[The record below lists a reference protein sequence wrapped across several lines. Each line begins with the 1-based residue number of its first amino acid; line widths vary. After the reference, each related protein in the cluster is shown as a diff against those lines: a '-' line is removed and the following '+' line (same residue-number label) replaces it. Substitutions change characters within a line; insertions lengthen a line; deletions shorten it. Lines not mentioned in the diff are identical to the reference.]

1 MRILGIESSCDET
14 AVSVV
19 EDGRKVLANLVY
31 SQIARHQAFGGV
43 VPEIASRAHVEVL
56 PRLLSEALAKAGC
69 CWNDLD
75 GIAVTRGPGLA
86 TSLLIGATAARS
98 LALALDLPLF
108 GVNHLEGHLYSVFL
122 PPSSAAPE
130 AEWPTPEGRLPMLV
144 LLVTGGHTLMVLVE
158 RIGQYVVVG
167 QTLDDA
173 AGEALD
179 KGATLMGL
187 SYPGG
192 PAVEAAARGGKADAV
207 AFPRGRPG
215 VRTQGGGL
223 DPAFCFSYSG
233 LKTSLLYHLR
243 EASASG
249 VQVGAADLAA
259 SYQEA
264 VFDQLVRRL
273 RRALEHFRPRAF
285 ACVGGVARNG
295 RLRELLSA
303 LSSRFAIPCL
313 VAAPEYCTDNAAMIA
328 GVAGARTMAA
338 IAPAALEID
347 PNLPIT

>member
-1 MRILGIESSCDET
+1 MRILGIETSCDET
-14 AVSVV
+14 AVAFV
-19 EDGRKVLANLVY
+19 DGGRRVLANLVY
-31 SQIARHQAFGGV
+31 SQIARHRQFGGV

-56 PRLLSEALAKAGC
+56 PRLLAEALARAGC
-69 CWNDLD
+69 CWPDID
-75 GIAVTRGPGLA
+75 AIAVTRGPGLA
-86 TSLLIGATAARS
+86 TSLLIGATAAR
-98 LALALDLPLF
+98 ALALSLDRPLF
-108 GVNHLEGHLYSVFL
+108 AVNHLEGHLYSVFL
-122 PPSSAAPE
+122 PPSDAAPGV
-130 AEWPTPEGRLPMLV
+130 AWPTPEGHLPLLV

-158 RIGQYVVVG
+158 RLGEYVVVG

-192 PAVEAAARGGKADAV
+192 PAVEAAALGGKPDAI
-207 AFPRGRPG
+207 AFPRGRPSG
-215 VRTQGGGL
+215 RAQGGGL

-233 LKTSLLYHLR
+233 LKTALLYHQR
-243 EASASG
+243 TASASG
-249 VQVGAADLAA
+249 EHVGAADLAA

-285 ACVGGVARNG
+285 ACVGGVARNQ
-295 RLRELLSA
+295 RLRELLA
-303 LSSRFAIPCL
+303 AQSSRFSIPCL

-328 GVAGARTMAA
+328 GIAGARRMEP
-338 IAPAALEID
+338 ISPSALEID
-347 PNLPIT
+347 PNLPIA